1 MGCLRYVAYMAILF
15 PIIGFFVDLKSM
27 GQYNQNQIS
36 IQFAIYLFS
45 LPTWAKLLSIALAII
60 FLSIFKE
67 KESLDKENHKHPIK

>member
-1 MGCLRYVAYMAILF
+1 
-15 PIIGFFVDLKSM
+15 M

-67 KESLDKENHKHPIK
+67 KESLDKERKP